1 MRRYI
6 TDSLHKNRDDMEA
19 LHKEKKPNK
28 KGKYY
33 RNFIELIAV
42 GSITGIFAGSIV
54 TFFNILVHEGEEI
67 SRNAYA
73 YVRANPAFIP
83 LLILALVAGAF
94 LIGVAVNISSV
105 IRGCGIPQAEGG
117 TRGIIRFKWWR
128 DMTLMF
134 ATSLLSIFMGLSI
147 GAEGPS
153 VLIGSCVGDGV
164 SALSRRNQMV
174 RKYQI
179 TGGACTGLAVA
190 SNAPL
195 TGMAFAFEEAYKR
208 LTPEVFICS
217 VSSVVFGM
225 LTKNFIYQALKM
237 PVDNAFSTY
246 TFYDLPLSAY
256 GFVLLAG
263 LACGLLGVGF
273 YKFAFLMRRAFKK
286 VKTNNDKVSHA
297 LRILIAVLAGGLV
310 SFLAVSAMGGGHGL
324 IESLGSGTPETV
336 HSLFGLGLVGTL
348 AVVLVLKFIIT
359 SVNIGSGIPCGIF
372 IPLIA
377 IGACLGA
384 LLNMLW
390 QAWGMDAIYCDLM
403 IMICMSAFFT
413 AVIKA
418 PITSIVMICEF
429 TGSFAHLLPVIIA
442 VAISYILGELFRT
455 DGIYEELLEQYERE
469 TGIHERFV
477 REVFTITLIK
487 GAIAEKRSVRDVL
500 WPKGT
505 RVKEILRG
513 DETIMPEGDTVLRG
527 GDVLT
532 IVCKTDN
539 PEKTKEELEQILG

>member
-1 MRRYI
+1 
-6 TDSLHKNRDDMEA
+6 MEG
-19 LHKEKKPNK
+19 LTKEKQPNK
-28 KGKYY
+28 KGKFYH
-33 RNFIELIAV
+33 NFIELIAV
-42 GSITGIFAGSIV
+42 GSITGIFAGAII
-54 TFFNILVHEGEEI
+54 TLFTILVHEGEQI
-67 SRNAYA
+67 SRNVYA
-73 YVRANPAFIP
+73 YVRENPAFIP
-83 LLILALVAGAF
+83 LLIFALIAGAF
-94 LIGVAVNISSV
+94 LIGVAVNLSSV
-105 IRGCGIPQAEGG
+105 VRGCGIPQAEGG

-128 DMTLMF
+128 DLTLMF
-134 ATSLLSIFMGLSI
+134 AASLISIFMGLSI
-147 GAEGPS
+147 GSEGPS
-153 VLIGSCVGDGV
+153 VLIGACAGDGI

-225 LTKNFIYQALKM
+225 LTKNLIYRLLHM
-237 PVDNAFSTY
+237 PIANSFSTY

-273 YKFAFLMRRAFKK
+273 YKLAFLMRRAFKK
-286 VKTNNDKVSHA
+286 VKTSNDKISHA

-310 SFLAVSAMGGGHGL
+310 SFLAISVMGGGHEL
-324 IESLGSGTPETV
+324 IESLGSGSPETAEC
-336 HSLFGLGLVGTL
+336 LFGLGLAGTL
-348 AVVLVLKFIIT
+348 AIVLVLKFFIT
-359 SVNIGSGIPCGIF
+359 TVNVGSGIPCGIF
-372 IPLIA
+372 IPMIA

-390 QAWGMDAIYCDLM
+390 QKWGLESVYCDLM
-403 IMICMSAFFT
+403 IMICMAAFFT
-413 AVIKA
+413 AVVKA

-442 VAISYILGELFRT
+442 VAIAYIIGELFRT
-455 DGIYEELLEQYERE
+455 EGIYEELLEQYERE
-469 TGIHERFV
+469 TGIHERAV
-477 REVFTITLIK
+477 REVFTFTLAK
-487 GAIAEKRSVRDVL
+487 GAIADKREVRDVL
-500 WPKGT
+500 WPKSA
-505 RVKEILRG
+505 RVKEIVRG
-513 DETIMPEGDTVLRG
+513 DETILPDGDTILHS
-527 GDVLT
+527 GDILT

-539 PEKTKEELEQILG
+539 PVKTRDELEHILG